1 MIGSQNLSASQF
13 PSFTAIDGSVI
24 QPSQLVR
31 NIGVMERR
39 VAAICKSAFFHI
51 RNISRIRKFLSV
63 SCTKALVHAFVTCR
77 LDNCNSLLYGL
88 PKYLV
93 HRLQLAQNCAA
104 RLILCGRKFD
114 RITPLLKEL
123 HWLPVEQRIIFK
135 ILLVTFIKAL
145 NNLCP
150 SYISDLLETYK
161 PARNLRSSGRKLLV
175 VPRSTLKSYGD
186 RAFSVAAP
194 RLWNDIPDSIKC
206 SEDLS
211 SFKRNLKTYLFK
223 RYFNE

>member
-1 MIGSQNLSASQF
+1 MSLNKLKLNSEKTELLVIGSQNLSASQF
-13 PSFTAIDGSVI
+13 TSFTAIDGSVI
-24 QPSQLVR
+24 QPSQFVR
-31 NIGVMERR
+31 NIGVIFDNKLNMERQ

-63 SCTKALVHAFVTCR
+63 NCTKAFVHAFVPCR

-135 ILLVTFIKAL
+135 ILMLTFKAL

-161 PARNLRSSGRKLLV
+161 PTRTLRSSGRKLLV
-175 VPRSTLKSYGD
+175 VPRSRLKSYGD
-186 RAFSVAAP
+186 RAFSAAAA
-194 RLWNDIPDSIKC
+194 
-206 SEDLS
+206 
-211 SFKRNLKTYLFK
+211 
-223 RYFNE
+223 